1 MRHHGTTDTEN
12 IPPLSTKVIKVGI
25 KVTGLYQ
32 TRNVH
37 TQKKKNYLHSSNKSL
52 GQRAAE
58 LCLFIVASLSG

>member
-37 TQKKKNYLHSSNKSL
+37 THKKNYLHSSNELRTKS
-52 GQRAAE
+52 
-58 LCLFIVASLSG
+58 S

>member
-1 MRHHGTTDTEN
+1 MRHHRTTDTEN

-37 TQKKKNYLHSSNKSL
+37 TQKKKLPALIKQELRTKSS
-52 GQRAAE
+52 
-58 LCLFIVASLSG
+58 